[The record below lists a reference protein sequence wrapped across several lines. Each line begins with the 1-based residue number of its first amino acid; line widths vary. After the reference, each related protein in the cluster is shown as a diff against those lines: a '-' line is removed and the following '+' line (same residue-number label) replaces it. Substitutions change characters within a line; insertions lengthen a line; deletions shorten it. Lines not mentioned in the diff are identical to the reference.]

1 MKKSY
6 KHKRSEAKWDGTLND
21 SEMCVDHADS
31 EIVPRIKSQ
40 SRAKQRVGAVGRE
53 LGRKGRVS
61 CGGTLPTLRSIPT
74 TWAAK
79 VENKNK

>member
-31 EIVPRIKSQ
+31 EIVDPDKVRNTWNLVK
-40 SRAKQRVGAVGRE
+40 K
-53 LGRKGRVS
+53 LG
-61 CGGTLPTLRSIPT
+61 PM
-74 TWAAK
+74 
-79 VENKNK
+79 